1 MEKRHLVEKVRF
13 RQNHLHLVVDGKAYE
28 YELEK
33 ISKPLAGASKA
44 QRETFEVSP
53 GGYGIHWPLIDEDLS
68 IDGLLRLN
76 IPKSG
81 KQSAA

>member
-1 MEKRHLVEKVRF
+1 MKRHSVERVRF
-13 RQNHLHLVVDGKAYE
+13 HENPLQLDVDGKEYE

-33 ISKPLAGASKA
+33 ISKPLVGASKA
-44 QRETFEVSP
+44 QREAFEVSP

-76 IPKSG
+76 ISKSG